1 MATNTGNA
9 TGPLSWV
16 LGPTELNGLIEA
28 CRTASEVVIDLETTG
43 LDEYATTGGPSNG
56 GIAARI
62 VLASLTLPQEG
73 DDGRWNGEIPTTYVL
88 PLSHPDSPFLGSWR
102 KTITRV
108 LREGVLETR
117 RAVTNQNVK
126 FDARWVYA
134 LTGVDLSELIAWDTQ
149 VSSHLLDETTST
161 RLKERV
167 PATFEGVDRWDDF
180 DLTYPGAAEDVP
192 LIELGEYAARDTWWT
207 WRLKQ
212 DHVEQMFLQGGGY
225 PEPVYDML
233 PESAEEYLT
242 ARLGTIATWVA
253 MPTVASLTK
262 IEQNGFRLDTGWARS
277 RLQED
282 EKVARELLEELAGR
296 YPMTTA
302 SKPSMHATSLWFKEF
317 TQRAVDLG
325 ELRITAMTERGNP
338 RWSKGVLGRQA
349 RQGYEV
355 AEKIL
360 LQRNAEKRAEFL
372 RSWLEHTR
380 SDGRI
385 HARYNVG
392 RVATGR
398 LSSSGPNMQQVT
410 KKLRPAFI
418 PSDGYYLADFDFSQI
433 ELRVA
438 AFVSR
443 CEPMLQAFNDGLD
456 LHRLLGQR
464 IVADR
469 NKGINARARDIIA
482 RRDAEAAARERGVP
496 SSSLAPTREE
506 LHWLESY
513 VPMDENPSLEDVTPA
528 ERQGAKSANFG
539 LLYDQS
545 AHGYREYAEDVY
557 GVVLTEEEAVA
568 FHAAFF
574 DQWKGMKEWHQK
586 MKAFVRRNGYTIS
599 PIGRVR
605 RLPNIW
611 SGNSYLEGEA
621 ERQAINSPVQGF
633 ASDLMQLAAADI
645 QGLLPGS
652 KAVPGV
658 RLVATVH
665 DSIVAELPIESWR
678 ECAEE
683 IKRRMEGVG
692 RWVKRLG
699 VELDVPI
706 VADYDVGTRWS
717 LNDVSNPECAAA

>member
-1 MATNTGNA
+1 MTTNDANA
-9 TGPLSWV
+9 TGPLTWV
-16 LGPTELNGLIEA
+16 LGNTELISVIEA
-28 CRTASEVVIDLETTG
+28 CRTASEVVVDLETTG
-43 LDEYATTGGPSNG
+43 LDEYAVSGGRSNG
-56 GIAARI
+56 GVAARI
-62 VLASLTLPQEG
+62 SLASFTLPQEG
-73 DDGRWNGEIPTTYVL
+73 DDGRWDGEVPITYIL
-88 PLSHPDSPFLGSWR
+88 PLSHPDSPWLGSWR
-102 KTITRV
+102 RTIARV

-134 LTGVDLSELIAWDTQ
+134 LTGVDLSDLIAWDTQ
-149 VSSHLLDETTST
+149 VSSHLLDETQST

-180 DLTYPGAAEDVP
+180 DLTYPGASEDVP

-212 DHVEQMFLQGGGY
+212 EHVQEMFLQGGGY
-225 PEPVYDML
+225 PEPVYDL
-233 PESAEEYLT
+233 EPESSEEYLT

-262 IEQNGFRLDTGWARS
+262 IEQNGFRLDIPWARAK
-277 RLQED
+277 LAED
-282 EKVARELLEELAGR
+282 EVAAAEALDALAQKYGMDREKAS
-296 YPMTTA
+296 TA
-302 SKPSMHATSLWFKEF
+302 ATSLWFKEF
-317 TQRAVDLG
+317 TRRAVDDG
-325 ELRITAMTERGNP
+325 SLRITALTPNNNP
-338 RWSKGVLGRQA
+338 KWSKGVLGRQSRA
-349 RQGYEV
+349 GYET
-355 AEKIL
+355 ATLIL
-360 LQRNAEKRAEFL
+360 QQRNAAKRAEFL
-372 RSWLEHTR
+372 RSWLEYVR

-392 RVATGR
+392 RVSTGR
-398 LSSSGPNMQQVT
+398 LSSSEPNMQQVA

-418 PSDGYYLADFDFSQI
+418 PSDGYVLADFDFSQI

-469 NKGINARARDIIA
+469 NRGMNAKAANLQARLSA
-482 RRDAEAAARERGVP
+482 GGLVTPAER
-496 SSSLAPTREE
+496 
-506 LHWLESY
+506 HWLESY
-513 VPMDENPSLEDVTPA
+513 VPVNEHPTLEEVTAA

-574 DQWKGMKEWHQK
+574 DQWKGMKEWHQRVK
-586 MKAFVRRNGYTIS
+586 TFVRRNGYVVS

-605 RLPNIW
+605 RLSNVW

-645 QGLLPGS
+645 QGILPGS

-665 DSIVAELPIESWR
+665 DSIVAELPVGNWLEL
-678 ECAEE
+678 AEE
-683 IKRRMEGVG
+683 IRARMEGVG

-699 VELDVPI
+699 VELDVPL
-706 VADYDVGTRWS
+706 VADYSVGTRWS
-717 LNDVSNPECAAA
+717 WEDISNPEQAVA